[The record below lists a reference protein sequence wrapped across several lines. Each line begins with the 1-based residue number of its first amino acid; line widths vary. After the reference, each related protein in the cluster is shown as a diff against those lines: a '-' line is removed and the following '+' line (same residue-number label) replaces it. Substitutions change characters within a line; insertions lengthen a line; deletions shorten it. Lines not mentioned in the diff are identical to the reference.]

1 MVIVEL
7 ISAVGSLPITVNLA
21 LSPGME
27 FGLSD
32 LPLSLS
38 NGFSYVLMKKYH
50 PAYFRARGMS
60 EEKRVTAMSL
70 DPAFTAFRSYVVWHV
85 SVFFSPATYHSDYSP
100 FTPNTDSTGI
110 LVFTIFTLHFNRSYL
125 SHYRMMKRFS

>member
-85 SVFFSPATYHSDYSP
+85 SVFFPQLPIIVTIPLLLPILTAPAYS
-100 FTPNTDSTGI
+100 FSQ
-110 LVFTIFTLHFNRSYL
+110 YL
-125 SHYRMMKRFS
+125 RCISIGHTCPITV